1 MIELVSDPPVND
13 FGVTARGAREW
24 RNSRSRRESLTPHM
38 PDVFLTVM
46 APKKSKPRKKAM
58 TLDDFAVLIQ
68 RDIARMATKDDLK
81 VLPTKNDLWPLQR
94 DIKTL
99 DTNVRDLRDD
109 VKMITD
115 TMVSKAD
122 LANTLAEELAKSP
135 YARQISDLQTRV
147 NVLESKLGIKPS
159 RRAA

>member
-1 MIELVSDPPVND
+1 MK
-13 FGVTARGAREW
+13 T
-24 RNSRSRRESLTPHM
+24 
-38 PDVFLTVM
+38 
-46 APKKSKPRKKAM
+46 KKTKPRKKAM

-147 NVLESKLGIKPS
+147 NVLESKLGIKPG